1 MRTMPLLIAACSDR
15 SSGEFWAHSSSR
27 AARALLVAIVAVE
40 GCSVV
45 MVLKLRARLCFLSG
59 GRTTATGGVDRQTD
73 GVLGYGTWYVVLR
86 HTLSAIH

>member
-1 MRTMPLLIAACSDR
+1 MRTMPLLIAACSER

-45 MVLKLRARLCFLSG
+45 MVYSLSKLWS
-59 GRTTATGGVDRQTD
+59 
-73 GVLGYGTWYVVLR
+73 VVENS
-86 HTLSAIH
+86 TKKPTIGSS